1 HPRSPHPFPTRRSS
15 DLETASETGSG
26 QVSDAA
32 PAPAVEPA
40 AAADD
45 DDDLIDDEIIEI
57 FLEEAGEVTD
67 TLNEFWPQFKADQDD
82 KEAMTTVRRA
92 FHTLKGSGRMV
103 KAMTIGELA
112 WSIENMFNRVLDNTI
127 VITPELIGL
136 VDHVI
141 TLLPGLIDDFRNQR
155 AAGVDTQPLMDYAF
169 ALAAGET
176 VGPLSDITGVAAA
189 EAATSEAAEDADDDD
204 SLLDIFEGE
213 ARSHLQTLDEFVQA
227 SREQDYLNPLSDN
240 LQRALHTLKGSAH
253 MAGIGAIAEVA
264 SPLEKFVKE
273 LRAYQ
278 VNNSAEV
285 VDVLASG

>member
-1 HPRSPHPFPTRRSS
+1 LTGEFDAEAGPDEEEVLLN
-15 DLETASETGSG
+15 DLQPVTEPVPEADVTLAYVDDTEP
-26 QVSDAA
+26 VAA
-32 PAPAVEPA
+32 ANA
-40 AAADD
+40 AAATTSDVDD
-45 DDDLIDDEIIEI
+45 DYDLIDDENNEI
-57 FLEEAGEVTD
+57 FLVETGEVTD

-155 AAGVDTQPLMDYAF
+155 PAGVNTQPLMDYAF
-169 ALAAGET
+169 ALAAGEA
-176 VGPLSDITGVAAA
+176 VGPLSDITGALPPA
-189 EAATSEAAEDADDDD
+189 AATSEAAEDADDDD

-213 ARSHLQTLDEFVQA
+213 ARSHLQT
-227 SREQDYLNPLSDN
+227 
-240 LQRALHTLKGSAH
+240 
-253 MAGIGAIAEVA
+253 
-264 SPLEKFVKE
+264 
-273 LRAYQ
+273 
-278 VNNSAEV
+278 
-285 VDVLASG
+285 